1 MAPREPFKIASYP
14 TVCFFMFKL
23 TLRPLRR
30 IPTPPDTQGE
40 PPLEFDTVRE
50 AQRAHARFQGRVRLT
65 WLLLLCALVLL
76 LSHLGLQFSL
86 VRDKLPFLLGLH
98 LSPDDFIQGAPLTI
112 LITLIS
118 ILCCCVI
125 ATVVAAGRM
134 SSSPVAFAL
143 ATFYGSFFRGT
154 PLMLQV
160 LLIYLALPQ
169 VGVIM
174 GPVTSGVMALSLNY
188 GAYLAETIRGGV
200 LSVPAV
206 QREAALAL
214 CLPRHVIALRVIAP
228 QALRI
233 IIPPAGSLFV
243 SMLKDSSLVSLMGVW
258 ELNFV
263 AQSYGRS
270 TYRYMEMLIAA
281 AAIYWI
287 MSIVCELFQVHLERR
302 FGKGYTR
309 AHI

>member
-1 MAPREPFKIASYP
+1 MVSESG
-14 TVCFFMFKL
+14 
-23 TLRPLRR
+23 
-30 IPTPPDTQGE
+30 D
-40 PPLEFDTVRE
+40 
-50 AQRAHARFQGRVRLT
+50 HARGRRAATAHPANRFAAYEVSRARRFRALVALT
-65 WLLLLCALVLL
+65 WAGLLVSLIAAL
-76 LSHLGLQFSL
+76 SGLGLQFSL
-86 VRDKLPFLLGLH
+86 IQAKLPFLLGMH
-98 LSPDDFIQGAPLTI
+98 LSPDGFIQGAPLTI

-118 ILCCCVI
+118 IVCCI
-125 ATVVAAGRM
+125 VVAVLVAWGRM
-134 SSSPVAFAL
+134 SSNAFAF
-143 ATFYGSFFRGT
+143 AVASFYGSCFRGT

-174 GPVTSGVMALSLNY
+174 GPVTSGVIALSLNY

-200 LSVPAV
+200 LAVPRG

-214 CLPRHVIALRVIAP
+214 GLPPHVIAWHVVAP

-258 ELNFV
+258 ELNFL

-270 TYRYMEMLIAA
+270 TYRYMEMLVTA
-281 AAIYWI
+281 AAIYWV
-287 MSIVCELFQVHLERR
+287 MSILCELLQTRLEKRYGR
-302 FGKGYTR
+302 GFELR
-309 AHI
+309 PPL

>member
-1 MAPREPFKIASYP
+1 
-14 TVCFFMFKL
+14 MFKL
-23 TLRPLRR
+23 KLRHLHD
-30 IPTPPDTQGE
+30 IAAVPDTPGA
-40 PPLEFDTVRE
+40 PLVEFDTLRE
-50 AQRAHARFQGRVRLT
+50 ELRSRARFQIRARIT
-65 WLLLLCALVLL
+65 WLILLALLVLL

-118 ILCCCVI
+118 ISCCCVI
-125 ATVVAAGRM
+125 ATLVAAGRM
-134 SSSPVAFAL
+134 SASPVAFAL

-169 VGVIM
+169 VGVVM

-200 LSVPAV
+200 LSVPPV

-270 TYRYMEMLIAA
+270 TYHYMEMLIAA
-281 AAIYWI
+281 AAIYWV
-287 MSIVCELFQVHLERR
+287 MSIVCELLQARLERR
-302 FGKGYTR
+302 FGKGYAR